1 MKKNKNLSLIAVSF
15 KQGFVS
21 PNIPI
26 VSFYQGDKQLNFI
39 LDTGSDEN
47 LINKGALKEVKH
59 DMIEVPEEEKRYIN
73 GLGGGQ
79 IAEMC
84 SITFGSEEEKHTEN
98 FLIADLDGPF
108 DSISKEHCITL
119 HGMLGSCFLR
129 KNNMTLDF
137 KNLAAYTRE

>member
-47 LINKGALKEVKH
+47 VINKGSL
-59 DMIEVPEEEKRYIN
+59 DSIEHTMLDIPDAEKKQLT
-73 GLGGGQ
+73 GLGGSVPT
-79 IAEMC
+79 EVC
-84 SITFGSEEEKHTEN
+84 SITFGSGEEKHTEN
-98 FLIADLDGPF
+98 FLVVDLDSPF

-137 KNLAAYTRE
+137 KNLAAYTKE